1 MIFIRNQR
9 TMDIYRYFPAK
20 CLIQTIVLR
29 GRGKILVSTDN
40 MGNSHQMIV
49 YHICKIVS
57 RISIGLDQN
66 HIVQLRIVNGNIPV
80 NLILERCR
88 SLRRV
93 ILADDIRYACGKFFF
108 YFFLGKM
115 QTVLVIYMNFFSCN
129 YFFESL

>member
-1 MIFIRNQR
+1 MPH
-9 TMDIYRYFPAK
+9 TDD
-20 CLIQTIVLR
+20 CTS

-129 YFFESL
+129 YFLSPSKRSLSQKQ